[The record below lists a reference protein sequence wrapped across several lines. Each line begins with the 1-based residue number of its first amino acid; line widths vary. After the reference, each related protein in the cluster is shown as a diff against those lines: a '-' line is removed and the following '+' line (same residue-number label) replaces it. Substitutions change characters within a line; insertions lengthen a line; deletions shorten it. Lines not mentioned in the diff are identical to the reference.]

1 MENQARL
8 ESPALVKLREQAA
21 QLNAAARGKWGEK
34 VPPPIKKGNI
44 TVYRPDTGE
53 VLYSERNI
61 ITSIS
66 SWLFAQF
73 MACASPLNLSPPQ
86 TQPVSI
92 AATEPAWGVW
102 GLALGAGSPTW
113 APTTQPVETATQVE
127 LIQPLA
133 RVQLSR
139 VNFVTQDSSGNW
151 NPQAVLTTNVEF
163 QTTVNSTTNNINQ
176 GIREMGLIGGGIAN
190 MGSYTMLTAPYFN
203 GNPSSYA
210 TVQASQQTVILLNYK
225 TLPPLLLPPGIDI
238 IFSWIFQ
245 F

>member
-1 MENQARL
+1 M
-8 ESPALVKLREQAA
+8 P
-21 QLNAAARGKWGEK
+21 GIEK
-34 VPPPIKKGNI
+34 VPIPIKQGNI
-44 TVYRPDTGE
+44 RIYRKDTGE
-53 VLYSERNI
+53 VLYEDHNI
-61 ITSIS
+61 IVDIS
-66 SWLFAQF
+66 RWLFAQF

-86 TQPVSI
+86 VQPISI
-92 AATEPAWGVW
+92 NATEPAWGVW

-113 APTTQPVETATQVE
+113 APTTQPVETAAQIE
-127 LIQPLA
+127 LIQPIV

-139 VNFVTQDSSGNW
+139 VNFVTQDTQGNW
-151 NPQAVLTTNVEF
+151 NPSAVITTNVDFE
-163 QTTVNSTTNNINQ
+163 TTVNSTTNNINQ
-176 GIREMGLIGGGIAN
+176 AIREMGLIGGGIAD

-210 TVQASQQTVILLNYK
+210 TVKASQQTVILLNYK

>member
-1 MENQARL
+1 MENKIQATPM
-8 ESPALVKLREQAA
+8 PAPPATLLKFD
-21 QLNAAARGKWGEK
+21 GSDK
-34 VPPPIKKGNI
+34 VPNPIRKGALRI
-44 TVYRPDTGE
+44 YRKDTGK
-53 VLYSERNI
+53 VLFEDHNI

-73 MACASPLNLSPPQ
+73 MACASPLSLSPPQ
-86 TQPVSI
+86 VQPVSI
-92 AATEPAWGVW
+92 PATEPAWGVW

-139 VNFVTQDSSGNW
+139 VNFVTQDNSGNW
-151 NPQAVLTTNVEF
+151 NAVAVLSQNVEF
-163 QTTVNSTTNNINQ
+163 QTTVNSTTNNITQ
-176 GIREMGLIGGGIAN
+176 AVREMGLIGGGIAD

-210 TVQASQQTVILLNYK
+210 TVKASQQTVILLNYK

-245 F
+245 L